1 MGFKEVKTVLVG
13 SHFNLVAV
21 TENGEEVLITTDV
34 ANYYG
39 AMAGRGNIHRFQK
52 IDCRYYHWDSDTNTI
67 ELEQ

>member
-1 MGFKEVKTVLVG
+1 MKMRDVI
-13 SHFNLVAV
+13 
-21 TENGEEVLITTDV
+21 ENGEEVLIATDV

-39 AMAGRGNIHRFQK
+39 AMAGRENIHRFQK